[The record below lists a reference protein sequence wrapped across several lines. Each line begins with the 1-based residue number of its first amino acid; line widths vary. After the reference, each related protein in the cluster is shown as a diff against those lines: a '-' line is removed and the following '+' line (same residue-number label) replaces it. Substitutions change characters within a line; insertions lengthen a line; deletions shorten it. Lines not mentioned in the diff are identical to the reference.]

1 MYMYMYMY
9 MYTVEVVIFIL
20 YHILI
25 TYIQGNVEQLEGRIN
40 DQIFGVLIKGLT
52 YLVLNKLCR
61 IWN

>member
-1 MYMYMYMY
+1 MYIYMY
-9 MYTVEVVIFIL
+9 MYTVQVVIFIL
-20 YHILI
+20 YQILI
-25 TYIQGNVEQLEGRIN
+25 TYKQGNVEQLEGRIN

>member
-1 MYMYMYMY
+1 MYMYMY
-9 MYTVEVVIFIL
+9 MYTVQVVIFIL
-20 YHILI
+20 YQILI

-52 YLVLNKLCR
+52 YLVLNKLSR

>member
-1 MYMYMYMY
+1 MY
-9 MYTVEVVIFIL
+9 MYTVQVVIFIL
-20 YHILI
+20 YQILI

>member
-1 MYMYMYMY
+1 MYMYMY
-9 MYTVEVVIFIL
+9 MYTVQVVIFIL
-20 YHILI
+20 YQILI
-25 TYIQGNVEQLEGRIN
+25 TYIQGNVEQLERRIN

>member
-1 MYMYMYMY
+1 MYMY
-9 MYTVEVVIFIL
+9 MYTVQVVIFIL
-20 YHILI
+20 YQILI